1 MCCRVIGVVA
11 TCSSSLVEVL
21 QLSYKGFRKSQAFPF
36 PQVGVV
42 AAFWLRR
49 PEAVVAVA
57 TWCPQHACA
66 TFPAC
71 ARTRR
76 PSACAGP
83 GSIPC
88 QASCSAG
95 LRGRIAD
102 VWTGV
107 RRQPSRRPPR
117 RSRSGGIAG
126 HSGRNYGVVQIK
138 PDSSIS
144 ASFRSSASNP
154 VALEVVTPVLTLA
167 NGLDFLRR
175 LLGAISASVF
185 LGGMKVN
192 RSCGTHLHLG
202 TAEWLLSK
210 TKVFIVNF
218 TFYQEVFAALSPPS
232 RRTNNFCKRM
242 PCHES
247 FVQALLRCT
256 SVAEI
261 KELFGFDRYFR
272 LNVQRLGEAS
282 PTLEVRLATHSFNKV
297 KHWIALFLRCC
308 LSTGSQPWPRPAPSA
323 PPAELLRSLYLQL
336 TVPLPEPWPFA
347 AKDLLRR
354 VASSLDLAAE
364 RGKAFPCRA
373 AVRLSGAKGLVF
385 VGWRIVE

>member
-1 MCCRVIGVVA
+1 MPVRP
-11 TCSSSLVEVL
+11 
-21 QLSYKGFRKSQAFPF
+21 SQRAQGRAGRRRARAQDQSRARPAAA
-36 PQVGVV
+36 QACV
-42 AAFWLRR
+42 AALLTFGLEFEGSLPDGPR
-49 PEAVVAVA
+49 EGLAAVA
-57 TWCPQHACA
+57 AKLMLQGFAA
-66 TFPAC
+66 EL
-71 ARTRR
+71 
-76 PSACAGP
+76 AG
-83 GSIPC
+83 
-88 QASCSAG
+88 Q
-95 LRGRIAD
+95 
-102 VWTGV
+102 
-107 RRQPSRRPPR
+107 
-117 RSRSGGIAG
+117 
-126 HSGRNYGVVQIK
+126 SGRNYGVVQIK

-185 LGGMKVN
+185 FGGMKVN

-232 RRTNNFCKRM
+232 RRTSNFCKRM

-282 PTLEVRLATHSFNKV
+282 PTLEVRLGGATHSFNKV

-336 TVPLPEPWPFA
+336 TAPLPEPWQGHGTLSWA
-347 AKDLLRR
+347 SRR
-354 VASSLDLAAE
+354 MRELN
-364 RGKAFPCRA
+364 
-373 AVRLSGAKGLVF
+373 
-385 VGWRIVE
+385 